1 MGPGAG
7 PRSSNGPTRTVQ
19 AYVKTWKG
27 ARATS
32 RNRHARSCGCVPSI
46 PFRIGLAL
54 ICCLS
59 RRMGDDQPDGPEARG
74 GYVWASKDEVD
85 SLRIQRQSWA
95 ESQIKNETLVISLM
109 QEVHRLRDE
118 MKCVSIPCVFA
129 PCSAHAPASSGQ
141 DAALLRVTRMNQM
154 QAFAARRGCEK
165 HQDPAGGCLS
175 TYVELSCVPV

>member
-1 MGPGAG
+1 
-7 PRSSNGPTRTVQ
+7 
-19 AYVKTWKG
+19 
-27 ARATS
+27 
-32 RNRHARSCGCVPSI
+32 
-46 PFRIGLAL
+46 
-54 ICCLS
+54 
-59 RRMGDDQPDGPEARG
+59 MGDDQPDGPEARG
-74 GYVWASKDEVD
+74 GYGWASKDEVD

-154 QAFAARRGCEK
+154 QAFAARRGLGKMRHIETRYLWVQEHLALK
-165 HQDPAGGCLS
+165 TFRLHKVLGTENPADVLTKPQTEGTMRQVCNALGDF
-175 TYVELSCVPV
+175 EA